1 MSTALPDG
9 YTLREGADAV
19 AAHAYLTRS
28 YWAAGIPLETV
39 RRSPENSF
47 ALSIAHEGEQV
58 GMARVITDFA
68 TYAYVA
74 DVYVLEEH
82 RGRCLSK
89 ALIAGLRGHPRLQ
102 GLRRWALCTQ
112 DAQPLY
118 RQFGW
123 IEYPYPERMM
133 TLDDPRLQP

>member
-1 MSTALPDG
+1 MSTALPEG
-9 YTLREGADAV
+9 YALREGADPV

-39 RRSPENSF
+39 RRALENSF

-74 DVYVLEEH
+74 DVYVLEAH
-82 RGRCLSK
+82 RGRGLSK
-89 ALIAGLRGHPRLQ
+89 ALIGALRAHPRLQ

-123 IEYPYPERMM
+123 REYPYPERFM
-133 TLDDPRLQP
+133 TLDDPALQP